1 MTVQQFKEVEDYRKF
16 TAPAELHKAVNTLRG
31 LVAGITTDHTV
42 SDDEINELSN
52 WCLVNSNFSSRHP
65 FSELISKT

>member
-42 SDDEINELSN
+42 SKER
-52 WCLVNSNFSSRHP
+52 V
-65 FSELISKT
+65 